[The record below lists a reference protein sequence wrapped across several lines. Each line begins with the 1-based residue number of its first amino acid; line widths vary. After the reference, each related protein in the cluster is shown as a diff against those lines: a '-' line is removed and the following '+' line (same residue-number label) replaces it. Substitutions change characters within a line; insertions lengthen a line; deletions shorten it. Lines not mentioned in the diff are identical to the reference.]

1 MVRLSRNKNMI
12 DIEPHMD
19 TLKRYLLDREDVAAA
34 LLFGSYGTQFQTPL
48 SDVDLAVLFKAGQ
61 KITLERELSILA
73 DLSDITGEEDIN
85 LLVLNKAPLTL
96 QFEVLLTGRV
106 LIKKDFFLED
116 FHEYVCKRYIDYKI
130 DLDQFNKDYDAALR
144 EVYLGGQPGQNP
156 KQNPDNKG

>member
-1 MVRLSRNKNMI
+1 MI
-12 DIEPHMD
+12 NIEPHMAA
-19 TLKRYLLDREDVAAA
+19 LKRYLFNREDVGAA
-34 LLFGSYGTQFQTPL
+34 LLFGSYGTRFQTPL
-48 SDVDLAVLFKAGQ
+48 SDVDIAVLFKKGR
-61 KITLERELSILA
+61 KTTLERELSILA
-73 DLSDITGEEDIN
+73 DLSDITGEEDVN
-85 LLVLNKAPLTL
+85 LLVLNTAPLTL

-106 LIKKDFFLED
+106 LIKKGFYLED